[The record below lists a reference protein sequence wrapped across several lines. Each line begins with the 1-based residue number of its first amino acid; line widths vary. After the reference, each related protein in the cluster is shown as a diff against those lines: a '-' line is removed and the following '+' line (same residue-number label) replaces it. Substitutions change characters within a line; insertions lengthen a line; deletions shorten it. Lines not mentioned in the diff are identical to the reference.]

1 MLSVPCD
8 ISGFELHSS
17 PLAAK
22 LVSNE
27 VTLLAYFSEA
37 NNDLARDLEMSQ
49 GRSPGGNL

>member
-27 VTLLAYFSEA
+27 VILWAYFSEA
-37 NNDLARDLEMSQ
+37 NDLARDLEMSQ
-49 GRSPGGNL
+49 RRSPGGNV